1 MIAAL
6 QNVMFTVNPSIRYFS
21 LKFITNIKD
30 YFMTSQDNDIQTTV
44 TTTSTFQ
51 SVVKNEPFTN
61 KPFDM
66 ADIDIAAV
74 TDTAQLPQPTQPPL
88 QKATYKADATDFVVN
103 EILPLDFTGEGEHL
117 WLHIEKSGMNTAYLA
132 KLLSEWAEIPLRD
145 VGYSGLKDRHALTT
159 QWFSLRIPKK
169 QLPESEF
176 APIDIGVNES
186 VTILAQHW
194 HNKKLNRG
202 THRAN
207 QFIITLR
214 EIQFAGF
221 DAFLSMQAPTPE
233 QLLSAKQDVEQH
245 LANISQ
251 SGVPNYFGPQ
261 RFGRNGN
268 NIREALSLFARPA
281 QQSRPQPKKSKRKST
296 PREQN
301 TMELSAARSLIFN
314 EILAARVRDGSWN
327 KGLAGEVFN
336 LAGSGS
342 IFASEALDDTL
353 RARIETGDIHPT
365 AVLWGTGNDKVSGIA
380 AAMETDV
387 VAQSPLLT
395 QLAAGLEQRD
405 IKAQRRA
412 LRLPIEVL
420 TWAWHDKE
428 DEQILVLNFTL
439 TTGSFATSVLASL
452 VQELSTLSSSI

>member
-1 MIAAL
+1 
-6 QNVMFTVNPSIRYFS
+6 
-21 LKFITNIKD
+21 
-30 YFMTSQDNDIQTTV
+30 MTSQDNDIQTTV
-44 TTTSTFQ
+44 TTTSTSQ
-51 SVVKNEPFTN
+51 LVVKNEPFTN

-66 ADIDIAAV
+66 TDIDIVAV
-74 TDTAQLPQPTQPPL
+74 TDTTQLPQPTQPPL
-88 QKATYKADATDFVVN
+88 KQATYKTNVTDFVVN
-103 EILPLDFTGEGEHL
+103 EILPLEFTGEGEHL

-132 KLLSEWAEIPLRD
+132 KLLSEWADIPLRD

-214 EIQFAGF
+214 DIQFAGF
-221 DAFLSMQAPTPE
+221 EASSSMQAPTPE

-268 NIREALSLFARPA
+268 NIGEALSLFARPT
-281 QQSRPQPKKSKRKST
+281 QQSRPQPKKSKRRSA

-353 RARIETGDIHPT
+353 RTRLETGDIHPT
-365 AVLWGTGNDKVSGIA
+365 GVLWGVGNDKVCSA
-380 AAMETDV
+380 AASIESDIV
-387 VAQSPLLT
+387 QHSSVLT

-412 LRLPIEVL
+412 LRLPIEAL
-420 TWAWHDKE
+420 TWEWHDKE

-452 VQELSTLSSSI
+452 VQELNTSSSSI